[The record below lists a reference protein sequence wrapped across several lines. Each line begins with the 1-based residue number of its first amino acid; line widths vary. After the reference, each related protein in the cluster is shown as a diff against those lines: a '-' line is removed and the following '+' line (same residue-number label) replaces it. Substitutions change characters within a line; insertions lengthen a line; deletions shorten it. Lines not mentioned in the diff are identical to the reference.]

1 IEMPVVD
8 GFTALK
14 ELKES
19 DRTANIPVIFLS
31 AYDSDEVEALGLEL
45 GAVDF
50 IVKPFS
56 PPVLK
61 KRVARH
67 LQINEQLNKREKQL
81 FSVHDNILEIYADT
95 VENRDKTIG
104 RHLERIARYMEFLI
118 KSLIE
123 KGFYTEELN
132 RWDINAVVYA
142 ARLHDVGKIA
152 ISEEILNKPG
162 NLTRDEYNEIKKHSI
177 EGEKIIERVIAK
189 TGETPYLRHAKR
201 IAGSHHERWDGSGYP
216 RGLSGE
222 DIPLEGRIL
231 AIVDVFDALM
241 SKRPYKGPYS
251 QEESMRQIWKEANKY
266 FDPTIVGVFSEVMG
280 QYATWEKEA

>member
-1 IEMPVVD
+1 MPVVD